1 MGEVV
6 DLQAHAAFD
15 PDVITVPVVTARGAN
30 GADHHR
36 RSVEYLFSALGDPA
50 MITIEEAGHG
60 AHNSHPDE
68 FAAFVRLV
76 VARSGLS

>member
-1 MGEVV
+1 
-6 DLQAHAAFD
+6 
-15 PDVITVPVVTARGAN
+15 
-30 GADHHR
+30 
-36 RSVEYLFSALGDPA
+36 

-76 VARSGLS
+76 VARSGLG